1 MQRKHKAV
9 RAGSYFTQSLKNIGV
24 DTVFGSVFQS
34 LLFKYDKD
42 ILHQQLTHEQSI
54 IHAADGYARSTG
66 KTGVAFITTDFG
78 ITNAITGIATAQLDS
93 VPLLVFIQK
102 TNSKDECLDIAT
114 LTKPI
119 SKHYFQIEHPEDF
132 PSIIKAAGQIA
143 STGRK
148 GTVIIEFSN
157 QQVEQFDSQPI
168 HYRELYTTEKGLP
181 SIPLPQLNKAVQQ
194 IKRARKPLLLIGGG
208 VISSG
213 SYHILE
219 TLISQ
224 TNIPFTSTL
233 MGLGAI
239 DVNHPLHLGMVGMH
253 GTFAANRA
261 VHRCD
266 VLICLG
272 VRFSDRI
279 TGKAKGFSPHSIKI
293 QVDIDPAEVN
303 KNIQVDIPIISD
315 IKPVLTAMVSQLN
328 NYDSEHWTEE
338 VVNWRKSSPQFSS
351 STSKL
356 KPDDIIR
363 IIDQYAGKN
372 TIVATD
378 VGQHQMWTALHFPFR
393 RPRQLLT
400 SGGFG
405 TMGYGLPAAIGA
417 AVGKKEQT
425 IVCFTGDGSIQMNI
439 QELYHVAR
447 HNLNIKIIILRN
459 GYLGMVRQWQQLFY
473 KNKYS
478 QVKISSPDFLTFAD
492 SFGVKGYHASNK
504 TEAKKII
511 RKAFASMQPAVLDFI
526 IEEEVNVYPIVPPGG
541 NNTDA
546 IDGNLDQMKRRK
558 QNHN

>member
-1 MQRKHKAV
+1 MQRQNKAIHKD
-9 RAGSYFTQSLKNIGV
+9 SYITQSLKNIGV
-24 DTVFGSVFQS
+24 DTIFGSVFQS
-34 LLFKYDKD
+34 LLLKYDKD

-54 IHAADGYARSTG
+54 IHAADGYARATG

-78 ITNAITGIATAQLDS
+78 ITNAVTGIATAQLDS
-93 VPLLVFIQK
+93 IPLLVFIQK
-102 TNSKDECLDIAT
+102 TNTQDECLDIET
-114 LTKPI
+114 ITKPI
-119 SKHYFQIEHPEDF
+119 SKHYFQIEHLEDF
-132 PSIIKAAGQIA
+132 PSIIRAAEQIA

-148 GTVIIEFSN
+148 GTVIIAFSN
-157 QQVEQFDSQPI
+157 QLIEHIDSPPL
-168 HYRELYTTEKGLP
+168 HSRELYTSEKVLP
-181 SIPLPQLNKAVQQ
+181 SVPLPQLNKAVQQ
-194 IKRARKPLLLIGGG
+194 IRRAKKPLLLIGGG

-213 SYHILE
+213 CYHLLDTFINL
-219 TLISQ
+219 

-266 VLICLG
+266 LLICLG

-279 TGKAKGFSPHSIKI
+279 TGRAKGFSPHSLKI

-303 KNIQVDIPIISD
+303 KNIPVDIPIISD
-315 IKPVLTAMVSQLN
+315 IKPVLTAFIDQLKN
-328 NYDSEHWTEE
+328 FNGNHWVNE
-338 VVNWRKSSPQFSS
+338 VLSWNKTSPQFSTS
-351 STSKL
+351 SSKL

-425 IVCFTGDGSIQMNI
+425 VICFTGDGSIQMNI
-439 QELYHVAR
+439 QELYHVAQ

-478 QVKISSPDFLTFAD
+478 QVKISSPDFLTFAE
-492 SFGVKGYHASNK
+492 SFGVKGYRASIK
-504 TEAKKII
+504 TEAEKVISQ
-511 RKAFASMQPAVLDFI
+511 AFASKQPAVLDFL

-546 IDGNLDQMKRRK
+546 IHGTEQNQRK
-558 QNHN
+558 K

>member
-1 MQRKHKAV
+1 MQQNKKA
-9 RAGSYFTQSLKNIGV
+9 AHHDSNITQSLKYIGV
-24 DTVFGSVFQS
+24 DTIFGSVFQS
-34 LLFKYDKD
+34 LLLKHDKD
-42 ILHQQLTHEQSI
+42 IVHQQLTHEQSI
-54 IHAADGYARSTG
+54 IHAADGYARATG
-66 KTGVAFITTDFG
+66 RTGVAFITTDFG

-102 TNSKDECLDIAT
+102 TNTQDECLDIET
-114 LTKPI
+114 MTKPLC
-119 SKHYFQIEHPEDF
+119 KHYFQIEHPEDF
-132 PSIIKAAGQIA
+132 PSIIRAAEQIA
-143 STGRK
+143 SSGRK
-148 GTVIIEFSN
+148 GTVIIVLSN
-157 QQVEQFDSQPI
+157 QLIEQLDSQPV
-168 HYRELYTTEKGLP
+168 HSRELYTTEKALP

-194 IKRARKPLLLIGGG
+194 IKRAEKPLLLIGGG

-213 SYHILE
+213 STHILE
-219 TLISQ
+219 TFINQ

-266 VLICLG
+266 LLICLG

-279 TGKAKGFSPHSIKI
+279 TGKPKGFSPHSLKI

-303 KNIQVDIPIISD
+303 KNIHVDIPIISD
-315 IKPVLTAMVSQLN
+315 IKPVLTAFTNQLN
-328 NYDSEHWTEE
+328 STNCNLWLNE
-338 VVNWRKSSPQFSS
+338 VLNWNKNSPQFSA

-378 VGQHQMWTALHFPFR
+378 VGQHQMWTALHYPFR

-425 IVCFTGDGSIQMNI
+425 VICFTGDGSIQMNI

-473 KNKYS
+473 KSKYS
-478 QVKISSPDFLTFAD
+478 QVKICSPNFLTFAE
-492 SFGVKGYHASNK
+492 SFGVKGYRASNK
-504 TEAKKII
+504 TEAESII
-511 RKAFASMQPAVLDFI
+511 SQAFASKQPAVLDFL

-546 IDGNLDQMKRRK
+546 IHGPEQNQRK
-558 QNHN
+558 K